1 MKIILLSRHF
11 KSMLR
16 CTGAPAYKTV
26 CFPSKYSLKIFGNC
40 DYQLTKF
47 DEYKLKNYYFG
58 LRCLLLLTPFI
69 FKSDAKCF
77 LPCYFKIASLWLA
90 DQLFFFLHPHA
101 KSSYLVISL
110 SRVYLVIMFDYIYK
124 LCMWFFSL
132 PVVFCFFY
140 AVHGILREREFEL
153 YAYIAGIVVLLSYIC
168 IDLIVNKDRRYKLK
182 WVSMT
187 QFWFI

>member
-1 MKIILLSRHF
+1 MKKNVLYLSGILNKSSYSQFFFFFFFFSSPSLHPISWHGLRLGVIFWFLLVNYMYLFSWNSGSQMKIILLSRHF
-11 KSMLR
+11 KSVLK

-90 DQLFFFLHPHA
+90 D
-101 KSSYLVISL
+101 
-110 SRVYLVIMFDYIYK
+110 
-124 LCMWFFSL
+124 
-132 PVVFCFFY
+132 
-140 AVHGILREREFEL
+140 
-153 YAYIAGIVVLLSYIC
+153 
-168 IDLIVNKDRRYKLK
+168 
-182 WVSMT
+182 
-187 QFWFI
+187 

>member
-1 MKIILLSRHF
+1 MFTFIDTIYFQKWCKMLP
-11 KSMLR
+11 SML
-16 CTGAPAYKTV
+16 
-26 CFPSKYSLKIFGNC
+26 FQDSL
-40 DYQLTKF
+40 
-47 DEYKLKNYYFG
+47 
-58 LRCLLLLTPFI
+58 
-69 FKSDAKCF
+69 
-77 LPCYFKIASLWLA
+77 SLACWLA
-90 DQLFFFLHPHA
+90 FFFLHPHA
-101 KSSYLVISL
+101 SQVTLSSHWVECTLLLCLIIYI
-110 SRVYLVIMFDYIYK
+110 YIYK

-187 QFWFI
+187 QFWFIYANDPCSN